1 MEGTLFKTDVKYS
14 CIYFFGT
21 HNYGFIEHNQLQPYL
36 PNKEKMLKI
45 SKSAKFKQACSEIEE
60 HYKRNEATTEDKK
73 IDTVLNSDDIEAETK
88 PSGKGGECNGTLYPL
103 RVKLQKLQ
111 GIEDLLSPPVIPKTD
126 NSEAKRVSV
135 SPKRAPKKRK
145 VSNFSDPD
153 TTTPLDAM
161 CHSSLN
167 TSDQFSKE
175 ETSIQSS
182 DEHSGEE
189 EEEEAAQE
197 EECNNDSVDE
207 ATDTSTGEMVPSEFK
222 IGFIGLGVMGRTI
235 VHRLLQDGHDLIIYN
250 RSPEKA
256 SDFKNIGVR
265 IATSPAEVVVSSK
278 IIFCCVADG
287 AAAKNVM
294 FSHDGCMLYLTP
306 EKSFVDLSSC
316 DVQSSLDMSE
326 AVFSKGSRYLEV
338 RLHGSKK
345 EAEEG
350 SLVCLTAGDESLH
363 NDCQF
368 FYQSC
373 SKQTFFMGEAGNASR
388 FYLVIQSVA
397 GVALA
402 GLAECMALAD
412 RAGLDQ
418 SDLLKILKI
427 SQINCPLIV
436 EKATAMVNNDYSTK
450 MSLKNMQND
459 LQSAIAIGEDIE
471 QPTPV
476 TATANE
482 IFKHAK
488 KVGYGGHDVSA
499 VYLGSKF

>member
-1 MEGTLFKTDVKYS
+1 MPFKNGDLVWAKMKGFPPWPGLVSEPPDGLMEGTFFKKDVKYS

-21 HNYGFIEHNQLQPYL
+21 RNYGFIEHNQLKPYL
-36 PNKEKMLKI
+36 PYKEQMLKI
-45 SKSAKFKQACSEIEE
+45 SKSTKFKQACLEIEE
-60 HYKRNEATTEDKK
+60 HCNKDQATTEEKK
-73 IDTVLNSDDIEAETK
+73 ISLLLNSDGIDAETK
-88 PSGKGGECNGTLYPL
+88 SE
-103 RVKLQKLQ
+103 
-111 GIEDLLSPPVIPKTD
+111 
-126 NSEAKRVSV
+126 NSEVKRVLA
-135 SPKRAPKKRK
+135 SPKKVTKKRK
-145 VSNFSDPD
+145 HSNFSDAD

-161 CHSSLN
+161 CQSSFN
-167 TSDQFSKE
+167 TNDNFSKE
-175 ETSIQSS
+175 ETSIHSS
-182 DEHSGEE
+182 DEHSAEEEDEE
-189 EEEEAAQE
+189 EEEDEKE
-197 EECNNDSVDE
+197 DCNNDSVE
-207 ATDTSTGEMVPSEFK
+207 ATDISSGEIVPSTLK
-222 IGFIGLGVMGRTI
+222 IGFIGIGVMGKI
-235 VHRLLQDGHDLIIYN
+235 LVHRLLQDGHELIIWN
-250 RSPEKA
+250 RSPEKLTDFQTDGVKIA
-256 SDFKNIGVR
+256 S
-265 IATSPAEVVVSSK
+265 SPAEVVVSSR

-294 FSHDGCMLYLTP
+294 FSQGGIMLFMSP
-306 EKSFVDLSSC
+306 EKSFVDLSSS
-316 DVQSSLDMSE
+316 DVQSSLDISE
-326 AVFSKGSRYLEV
+326 AVFSRGSRYLEV

-350 SLVCLTAGDESLH
+350 SLICLTAGDESLH

-373 SKQTFFMGEAGNASR
+373 SKQSFFMGETGNASR
-388 FYLVIQSVA
+388 FYLVMQSVA

-418 SDLLKILKI
+418 NDLLNILKI

-436 EKATAMVNNDYSTK
+436 DKASAMVNNDYSTK
-450 MSLKNMQND
+450 MALRNVQND
-459 LQSAIAIGEDIE
+459 LQSVIAIGEEIE

-499 VYLGSKF
+499 IYLGSKF